1 MGQRSGR
8 SKRDPMTKGFV
19 AGQIKSLTRTSEKNK
34 PKEWFK
40 MRIQNNTT
48 AFSVWA
54 SYSSN
59 LSKMQTSMSR
69 LSTGSIA
76 NTDDPAGVGISG
88 RMKAQINAVRMAR
101 QNTNNAVSLLQT
113 ADSWLENIGT
123 QLSRMKELSI
133 EAASGVVADSDIANI
148 QAEFQAMQE
157 EIVRVTSKYS
167 AGATYNGIY
176 LFRGGDG
183 KAGAGDVIDTNKS
196 IEVQVGADQGQLID
210 MSLVDLQDT
219 NTTVIGTVSTYG
231 YDDDGAIIAGSTVN
245 TNVTWASIIRTSD
258 FSVTS
263 ANVTGALDIAIDF
276 ISNARASMAAQQNRL
291 DATSAGLLTY
301 QDNLTTAES
310 QIADVDMALETT
322 KYSTYEVLTNAANA
336 MLAQANQLGE
346 NILQLLQQK
355 LKFTG
360 CAQALPVKRNKKQK
374 ENEAKKMK
382 GT

>member
-1 MGQRSGR
+1 
-8 SKRDPMTKGFV
+8 
-19 AGQIKSLTRTSEKNK
+19 
-34 PKEWFK
+34 

-148 QAEFQAMQE
+148 QAEFKAMQE

-245 TNVTWASIIRTSD
+245 TNVTWASIFRTSD

-346 NILQLLQQK
+346 NILQLLQ
-355 LKFTG
+355 
-360 CAQALPVKRNKKQK
+360 
-374 ENEAKKMK
+374 
-382 GT
+382 